1 MGGQAPQQLS
11 TTSGARG
18 QKPKGAR
25 ALICHMTTPSTEAER
40 LLLQN
45 RAWAQLHALREP
57 DFFNRLAES
66 QAPRFLW
73 IGCSDSRVP
82 AETITGAAPGEIFVH
97 RNIANVV
104 VHTDLN
110 LLSVLV
116 YAIEVLKVQHVIVC
130 GHQGCGGVRAAM
142 TDSDFGVLNMWL
154 RNIKDIYAEHFEEIE
169 ALPRNTLRE
178 DRLVELNAQAQLM
191 NLAKTA
197 VIQRAWD
204 KGEGPSL
211 HAWVYHIG
219 DGMLK
224 EVQTMNPGTKL
235 PSPWQLSFGPM
246 SVRTESVIPEGQD
259 TRTLDQRPR

>member
-1 MGGQAPQQLS
+1 
-11 TTSGARG
+11 
-18 QKPKGAR
+18 
-25 ALICHMTTPSTEAER
+25 MTTPRTDAER

-45 RAWAQLHALREP
+45 RAWAQLKQLQEP
-57 DFFNRLAES
+57 DLFNRLAQS

-82 AETITGAAPGEIFVH
+82 AETITGAQPGEIFVH

-116 YAIEVLKVQHVIVC
+116 YAVDVLKVDHVIVC

-142 TDSDFGVLNMWL
+142 TNDDYGVLNMWL
-154 RNIKDIYAEHFEEIE
+154 RNIKDVYAEHMQEVQ
-169 ALPRNTLRE
+169 ALPGSTERE
-178 DRLVELNAQAQLM
+178 DKLIELNAQAQLL

-204 KGEGPSL
+204 RGEGPSL

-219 DGMLK
+219 DGRLK
-224 EVQTMNPGTKL
+224 EVKTFEPGTRL
-235 PSPWQLSFGPM
+235 AEPWQLNFAAANVSNA
-246 SVRTESVIPEGQD
+246 
-259 TRTLDQRPR
+259 